1 MAIGNAAGAALIS
14 EPGISDAT
22 LKRLPAFLAVF
33 FAAWTIRILLIPW
46 TDAQAETVDSA
57 RMIADGWRL
66 LLWLVLPILWCVA
79 VEKIDPRAAADQRP
93 GTRPWLGWVFA
104 VTYLVASRVA
114 GVASGEHWHLIPAD
128 LPPMV
133 FYVSL
138 VGLAF
143 VALVEVYVFFGLVL
157 KALRARFAFWPANLI
172 ASALFA
178 AINVPGWVALIEL
191 DAQTLILLLA
201 QVFVFGVLLGFTVR
215 TTGFVLAAMLL
226 HLANNAL
233 QGLGFPG

>member
-1 MAIGNAAGAALIS
+1 MTS
-14 EPGISDAT
+14 EPT
-22 LKRLPAFLAVF
+22 LKRLPLFLAVF

-46 TDAQAETVDSA
+46 TDAAAETVDAA

-66 LLWLVLPILWCVA
+66 LLWLVLPIAWCVA
-79 VEKIDPRAAADQRP
+79 VEKIDPRGAADQRP

-104 VTYLVASRVA
+104 VAYLIASRAA
-114 GVASGEHWHLIPAD
+114 GMAVGEHWHLIPAD
-128 LPPMV
+128 LPPMA

-143 VALVEVYVFFGLVL
+143 VALVEVYVFYGLVL

-178 AINVPGWVALIEL
+178 AINLPGWIALIEL
-191 DAQTLILLLA
+191 DAQTLTLLLA

>member
-1 MAIGNAAGAALIS
+1 MIS
-14 EPGISDAT
+14 EPT
-22 LKRLPAFLAVF
+22 LKRLPLFLAVF
-33 FAAWTIRILLIPW
+33 FAAWAMRILLIPW
-46 TDAQAETVDSA
+46 TDAQAESVDAA

-66 LLWLVLPILWCVA
+66 LLWLVLPIAWCVA
-79 VEKIDPRAAADQRP
+79 VENIDPRGAADQRP

-104 VTYLVASRVA
+104 AAYLVASRAA

-128 LPPMV
+128 LPPMA

-143 VALVEVYVFFGLVL
+143 VALVEVFVFYGLVL
-157 KALRARFAFWPANLI
+157 KALRTRFAFWPANLI

-178 AINVPGWVALIEL
+178 AINLPGWIALIEL
-191 DAQTLILLLA
+191 DAQTLALLLA

-233 QGLGFPG
+233 QGLGFPA

>member
-1 MAIGNAAGAALIS
+1 MAIGNVAGVALTSKIS
-14 EPGISDAT
+14 LRR
-22 LKRLPAFLAVF
+22 LKSFLAVF
-33 FAAWTIRILLIPW
+33 FVAWTIRILLIPW
-46 TDAQAETVDSA
+46 TDAQAETVDAA
-57 RMIADGWRL
+57 RMIADAWRL
-66 LLWLVLPILWCVA
+66 VLWLMLPIVWCAA
-79 VEKIDPRAAADQRP
+79 VEKIDPREAADQRP
-93 GTRPWLGWVFA
+93 GARPWLGWMFA
-104 VTYLVASRVA
+104 VAYLVASRA
-114 GVASGEHWHLIPAD
+114 IGVASGEHWHLIPAD
-128 LPPMV
+128 LPPMT
-133 FYVSL
+133 FYISL

-143 VALVEVYVFFGLVL
+143 VALVEVYVFYGLVL

-215 TTGFVLAAMLL
+215 ATGFVLAAMLL

-233 QGLGFPG
+233 QGLGFPV

>member
-1 MAIGNAAGAALIS
+1 MIS
-14 EPGISDAT
+14 EPT
-22 LKRLPAFLAVF
+22 LKRLPLFLAVF

-46 TDAQAETVDSA
+46 TDAQAESVDAA

-66 LLWLVLPILWCVA
+66 LLWLVLPIAWCVA
-79 VEKIDPRAAADQRP
+79 VEKVDPRAAADQRP

-104 VTYLVASRVA
+104 AAYLVASRAA

-128 LPPMV
+128 LPPMA

-143 VALVEVYVFFGLVL
+143 VALVEVFVFYGLVL

-178 AINVPGWVALIEL
+178 AINLPGWITLIEL
-191 DAQTLILLLA
+191 DAQTLALLLA